1 MTRSA
6 IKTKGWFD
14 ALFLFIS
21 LLVFSQSN
29 SQENAGDRSTVVKG
43 LVHNAKNEPV
53 VGVTVM
59 IRNTRNNFTSGTS
72 TDETGTF
79 SFPRIPAEGPYSF
92 IFSAVGYETQ
102 SLTGYN
108 VKEGTA
114 LSLMV
119 KLKDSTSVLDQVVV
133 VGYGTQRRKDLT
145 GAVSSV
151 KSQEIQDLAVTR
163 VDQALM
169 GKVAGVQVKPA
180 SGEPGASPQI
190 HIRGIGS
197 ISAGGSPLY
206 VVDGFPTGSIET
218 LNPNDIESID
228 ILKDASATAIYGSR
242 GSNGVVIINTKRG
255 RAGKTTLSFDTYHGW
270 QSVARKPKMM
280 NAREQAQYF
289 YDGVKN
295 RNIDEGNNVS
305 GPATSWVR
313 PVPAII
319 MDVLQ
324 GRNTYD
330 VDALDAVLVTAP
342 QSHYQIT
349 ATGGNESIKFLLSGE
364 YLNQDGIVLNSHF
377 SRYSLRANFDAKLT
391 PKLSLKINLN
401 PSYTDKMALPVTG
414 NQGENILGS
423 AISVSNFYPL
433 LDSAGNYFIFGGLPA
448 QADFHNPLALAKEY
462 KANQKGMRFLGNI
475 DAQYQFTN
483 TLSFRALI
491 GGTFVNSRGMTFK
504 PQLPVFFNNPAVGT
518 DNSAASYNWI
528 TEYTLNYNKT
538 IGKHQITALGGFT
551 AQKEHGDLNS
561 LTSNKYPNN
570 LVTSLS
576 AVSGVITNGTSESY
590 EWSMISYLGRLNY
603 NYNGKYYV
611 TASLR
616 TDGSSRFGSE
626 KKYGVFPSA
635 ALAWRLSNEKFLQTV
650 SFLNEL
656 KLRASYGET
665 GNNNIG
671 NYDQYATIS
680 YEKYAFGGVAVG
692 GFAPGSLPNPELT
705 WETQKS
711 FNLGI
716 DASILKH
723 RISLSVDRF
732 QSKNYDLL
740 LNVNVPLVTGFST
753 ALENIGEVKNS
764 GWEFVLNT
772 INLNKK
778 FRWTTDVNLST
789 FKNEVVKL
797 GPEGDPIIADNNIT
811 MIGKPIG
818 MFYGFLVNGIFKTQ
832 AELAQGPIFNP
843 GASDRSR
850 VGDIRFIDVSGP
862 NGKPDGII
870 NNFDNTIIGSP
881 YPDFYYGMTNRFSY
895 NNLGLSISLQGSQG
909 SQVYNNSFGSG
920 SATRARVRVYAY
932 NNNYW
937 KSEQDPGDG
946 NTPRPNDAPTG
957 GVRLSSQ
964 RYLDDGSYLRINN
977 ITLDYV
983 LPSRFLQRAKITSAR
998 VYIGA
1003 TNPFL
1008 FTKYKKYN
1016 PDVSL
1021 NDDPLRPGVESNNY
1035 PLPKTLLL
1043 GLNLSF

>member
-1 MTRSA
+1 MISEP
-6 IKTKGWFD
+6 IKHK
-14 ALFLFIS
+14 LFL
-21 LLVFSQSN
+21 LLFPFALVLGQMSFAQESSTEKN
-29 SQENAGDRSTVVKG
+29 SSVKG
-43 LVHNAKNEPV
+43 IVNSNKNEPIE
-53 VGVTVM
+53 GVSVI
-59 IRNTRNNFTSGTS
+59 IRNTKNNYTSGTT
-72 TDETGTF
+72 TDATGAF
-79 SFPRIPAEGPYSF
+79 SFSRIPTGGPYTF
-92 IFSAVGYETQ
+92 VFSAVGYEMQT
-102 SLTGYN
+102 LAGYN
-108 VKEGTA
+108 IVDGAT
-114 LSLMV
+114 LSLLI
-119 KLKDSTSVLDQVVV
+119 KLKDSSAILDQVVV
-133 VGYGTQRRKDLT
+133 IGYGTQKRKDLT
-145 GAVSSV
+145 GAVSSI
-151 KSQEIQDLAVTR
+151 KSQDIQDMAISR
-163 VDQALM
+163 IDQALV
-169 GKVAGVQVKPA
+169 GKAAGVQVKP
-180 SGEPGASPQI
+180 STGEPGASPQI
-190 HIRGIGS
+190 RIRGIGS
-197 ISAGGSPLY
+197 ISAGASPLY
-206 VVDGFPTGSIET
+206 VIDGFPTGNIET
-218 LNPNDIESID
+218 LNPNDIESVD

-255 RAGKTTLSFDTYHGW
+255 KAGKTNISFDTYYGW
-270 QSVARKPKMM
+270 QKVERKPRMM

-289 YDGVKN
+289 YEGVKN

-305 GPATSWVR
+305 GPPGAWVR
-313 PVPAII
+313 PIPAII
-319 MDVLQ
+319 LDVLQ

-330 VDALDAVLVTAP
+330 VDALDAVLITAP
-342 QSHYQIT
+342 QDHFQLT
-349 ATGGNESIKFLLSGE
+349 VTGGNANTKYLLSGE

-377 SRYSLRANFDAKLT
+377 KRYSMRANFDTKLLQN
-391 PKLSLKINLN
+391 LSLKVNLN
-401 PSYTDKMALPVTG
+401 PSFTDKMALPVTG

-448 QADFHNPLALAKEY
+448 QADFHNPLALAREY
-462 KANQKGMRFLGNI
+462 KANQKMMRFLGNI
-475 DAQYQFTN
+475 DAEYQFN
-483 TLSFRALI
+483 KQLSFRALLGATLI
-491 GGTFVNSRGMTFK
+491 GSKGMTFK
-504 PQLPVFFNNPAVGT
+504 PQLPVFFNNPATGT
-518 DNSAASYNWI
+518 DNSSASYNWI

-538 IGKHQITALGGFT
+538 INKHQIVALAGFT

-561 LTSNKYPNN
+561 LSSNKYPNN

-590 EWSMISYLGRLNY
+590 EWSMLSYLGRINY
-603 NYNGKYYV
+603 NYNSKYYV

-616 TDGSSRFGSE
+616 TDGSSRFGNE

-635 ALAWRLSNEKFLQTV
+635 ALAWRLSNEKFLQNL
-650 SFLNEL
+650 SFLSEL

-671 NYDQYATIS
+671 NYEQYATIN
-680 YEKYAFGGVAVG
+680 YEKYAFGGIAVG
-692 GFAPGSLPNPELT
+692 GFAPGKLANSQLT

-711 FNLGI
+711 FNLGV
-716 DASILKH
+716 DASIFNH
-723 RISLSVDRF
+723 RVSFSVDRF
-732 QSKNYDLL
+732 QSRNYDLL
-740 LNVNVPLVTGFST
+740 LNVNIPLVTGFST

-764 GWEFVLNT
+764 GWEFILNT
-772 INLNKK
+772 VNLDGRFK
-778 FRWTTDVNLST
+778 WSTDFNLST
-789 FKNEVVKL
+789 FRNEVVKL

-832 AELAQGPIFNP
+832 AELSQGPIFNP

-850 VGDIRFIDVSGP
+850 VGDIRFVDVSGP

-870 NNFDNTIIGSP
+870 NSFDNTIIGSP

-895 NNLGLSISLQGSQG
+895 KNIGLLVSMQGSHGAQI
-909 SQVYNNSFGSG
+909 YNTSFGSG

-983 LPSRFLQRAKITSAR
+983 LAGKVVQKIGISRAR
-998 VYIGA
+998 IYVGA

-1021 NDDPLRPGVESNNY
+1021 NEDPLRPGVESINY

-1043 GLNLSF
+1043 GLNVSF

>member
-1 MTRSA
+1 MNKK
-6 IKTKGWFD
+6 I
-14 ALFLFIS
+14 LFICS
-21 LLVFSQSN
+21 LFIFLVTIGKSN
-29 SQENAGDRSTVVKG
+29 AQASKVDKITSVKG
-43 LVHNAKNEPV
+43 LVQNSKNEAIAGVSV
-53 VGVTVM
+53 VVQ
-59 IRNTRNNFTSGTS
+59 NTRSNFSTGTTTDEAGAFSFDHIPTGTS
-72 TDETGTF
+72 YTF
-79 SFPRIPAEGPYSF
+79 V
-92 IFSAVGYETQ
+92 FSAIGYESQ
-102 SLTGYN
+102 ILSGYSIQQ
-108 VKEGTA
+108 GTP
-114 LSLMV
+114 LSLVV
-119 KLKDSTSVLDQVVV
+119 KLKDSTSILDQVVV
-133 VGYGTQRRKDLT
+133 IGYGTQRRKDLT

-151 KSQEIQDLAVTR
+151 KSQDIQDLAVTR
-163 VDQALM
+163 IDQALM
-169 GKVAGVQVKPA
+169 GKAAGVLVKPA
-180 SGEPGASPQI
+180 SGEPGVSPQI
-190 HIRGIGS
+190 HIRGVGS
-197 ISAGGSPLY
+197 ISAGASPLY
-206 VVDGFPTGSIET
+206 VVDGFPTGNIET

-255 RAGKTTLSFDTYHGW
+255 KAGKANISFDTYHGW
-270 QSVARKPKMM
+270 QNAERKPKMM

-313 PVPAII
+313 PIPQII
-319 MDVLQ
+319 MDVLE

-342 QSHYQIT
+342 QNEYQVTI
-349 ATGGNESIKFLLSGE
+349 TGGTPNTKYLLSGE

-377 SRYSLRANFDAKLT
+377 SRYSLRANFDTKLT
-391 PKLSLKINLN
+391 EKLSFKANLN
-401 PSYTDKMALPVTG
+401 PSFTDKMALPVTG

-448 QADFHNPLALAKEY
+448 QADFQNPLAIAREY
-462 KANQKGMRFLGNI
+462 KANQKSMRFLGNI
-475 DAQYQFTN
+475 DAQYQFN
-483 TLSFRALI
+483 NQLSFRALI
-491 GGTFVNSRGMTFK
+491 GGTFINSRGMTFK

-518 DNSAASYNWI
+518 DNSSASYNWI
-528 TEYTLNYNKT
+528 TEYTMNYNKSL
-538 IGKHQITALGGFT
+538 GKHQITALGGFT

-590 EWSMISYLGRLNY
+590 DWSMVSYLGRINY
-603 NYNGKYYV
+603 NYNSKYYL

-616 TDGSSRFGSE
+616 TDGSSRFGE
-626 KKYGVFPSA
+626 DKKYGVFPSA
-635 ALAWRLSNEKFLQTV
+635 ALAWRVSNEKFLQNV
-650 SFLNEL
+650 AFLNEL

-671 NYDQYATIS
+671 NYEQFATIN
-680 YEKYAFGGVAVG
+680 YLKYAFGGIAVG
-692 GFAPGSLPNPELT
+692 GFSPGRLANPELT

-711 FNLGI
+711 FNLGF

-723 RISLSVDRF
+723 RISFSVDRF
-732 QSKNYDLL
+732 QSKNYNLL
-740 LNVNVPLVTGFST
+740 LNVNIPLVTGFST

-764 GWEFVLNT
+764 GWEFVFNT
-772 INLNKK
+772 VNLNQK
-778 FRWTTDVNLST
+778 FRWTTDFNLST
-789 FKNEVVKL
+789 FKNEVVRL

-832 AELAQGPIFNP
+832 ADLTQGPIFNP
-843 GASDRSR
+843 GASDHSR
-850 VGDIRFIDVSGP
+850 VGDIRFVDVSGP
-862 NGKPDGII
+862 NGKPDGVI
-870 NNFDNTIIGSP
+870 NSFDNTIIGSP
-881 YPDFYYGMTNRFSY
+881 YPDFYYGMTNHFAY
-895 NNLGLSISLQGSQG
+895 NNFGLSIGLQGSQG
-909 SQVYNNSFGSG
+909 GQVYNNSFGSG

-946 NTPRPNDAPTG
+946 QTPRPNDAPTG

-977 ITLDYV
+977 MTLDYV
-983 LPSRFLQRAKITSAR
+983 LSTSILQKLKFSMAR
-998 VYIGA
+998 IYIGL

-1035 PLPKTLLL
+1035 PLAKTLLF